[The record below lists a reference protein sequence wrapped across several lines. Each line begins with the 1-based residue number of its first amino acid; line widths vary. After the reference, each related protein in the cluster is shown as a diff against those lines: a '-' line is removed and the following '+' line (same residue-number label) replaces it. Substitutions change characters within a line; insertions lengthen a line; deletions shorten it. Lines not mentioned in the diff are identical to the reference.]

1 MMKRAHLTLL
11 MTAALGLSALGLGGC
26 GFTPLYAASGVTP
39 KLASIQVSRPDGRTG
54 FLMGQYLDDE
64 LGKDRADAPASRLLL
79 KTNEVRIPRG
89 IRVDNV
95 ASRYEVDLNT
105 TYTLIEIATRKIVT
119 AGLVKVN
126 VTYDSADQPY
136 AGIAAEQDGQRRAA
150 EQAADRIRL
159 ELASYFASP
168 RPVQTDLAGRLN
180 AEAVALE
187 TYSERLQPSTVQ
199 SPRERALGQPTP
211 QGGPSDI
218 FGQPLQRSTPSDPA
232 VGAPVLPGPAPADP
246 YAPPLDPVP
255 GPAAGLAPAQR

>member
-1 MMKRAHLTLL
+1 MMKRAPPTLL
-11 MTAALGLSALGLGGC
+11 LTAALGLAALGLGGC
-26 GFTPLYAASGVTP
+26 GFTPLYAAPGVNP

-64 LGKDRADAPASRLLL
+64 LGKDRAETPAYRLLL

-89 IRVDNV
+89 IRVDSV

-105 TYTLIEIATRKIVT
+105 TYTLIEVATRKIVT

-150 EQAADRIRL
+150 EQAAQRIRM

-168 RPVQTDLAGRLN
+168 RPVQSDLPGQLQAS
-180 AEAVALE
+180 ATASQ
-187 TYSERLQPSTVQ
+187 TYSERLQPAAVQ
-199 SPRERALGQPTP
+199 SPHERALSQPAP
-211 QGGPSDI
+211 QGSTSDI
-218 FGQPLQRSTPSDPA
+218 FSQPLQRSTPNDPA
-232 VGAPVLPGPAPADP
+232 VGAPVLPGAGAPDP

-255 GPAAGLAPAQR
+255 GPAAGLAPAPR